1 MLQLLRILSQRRV
14 GSNMRRTSKGGG
26 CTNMANSTVSSFCVT
41 GSDESPETGGE
52 GVGVDKIMK

>member
-1 MLQLLRILSQRRV
+1 
-14 GSNMRRTSKGGG
+14 MRRTSKGGG